1 MIQFVTLFAIFVG
14 FVGIMKMVSRC
25 IARKVTVKHLVMA
38 WDIVLNLNAGSMKK
52 DRNVAL

>member
-1 MIQFVTLFAIFVG
+1 
-14 FVGIMKMVSRC
+14 MKMVSRC